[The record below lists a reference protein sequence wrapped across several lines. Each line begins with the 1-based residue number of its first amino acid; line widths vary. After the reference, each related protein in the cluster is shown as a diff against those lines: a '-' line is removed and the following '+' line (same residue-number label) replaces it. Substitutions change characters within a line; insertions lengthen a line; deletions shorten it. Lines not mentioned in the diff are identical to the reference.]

1 MKPTSEALHCK
12 EDLRREDVRMADMN
26 GLDYLEVADEAQ
38 RTLLVYFLGKAPPVF
53 QAGNLRIS
61 GGQRV
66 RDIAVT
72 GIEII
77 RQPDPALDDVMEVRV
92 DKPGDFSTYVL
103 RVVEADE
110 HGRPTD
116 TPLQGFD
123 TRYDRIAFSFKA
135 SCPSDLDCLP
145 RLDCPPPPRPE
156 PDINYLAKD
165 YASFRQLIL
174 DRLALIMPDWRE
186 DHAPDLGIALVELLA
201 YAGDYLSY
209 YQDAV
214 ATEAY
219 LGTARQRISVRRHAR
234 LVDYR
239 MHEGCNARAWLVL
252 ETDTERTL
260 DLTAMRFIT
269 AYPGAPRER
278 RVLAERDLLNIPAK
292 DYEIFEALP
301 LNDKTA
307 ATFRPAHNRITIYTW
322 GDSECCLARGATS
335 ATLLDAWADDGAA
348 GEDGVSTLAAPDER
362 PRMLKLAAGDVL
374 IFEEV
379 IGPRTGNPADADP
392 NHRQAVRLTDVAPA
406 VDALYNRPVLNISWG
421 PADALAFPLC
431 LSIQAPA
438 PDCAMLPEVSVA
450 RGNVILVDH
459 GTRIGEPLGTVPL
472 GRTAA
477 SCPTDCD
484 AAEEAVLAAPF
495 RPRLSQG
502 PLTFAQA
509 VCDDSPASDLLRQDP
524 REALPSVVLDAIP
537 AAPGGSEALFAFAD
551 LQDPTL
557 LAAALRSPVSAA
569 KDALLARLAHAT
581 RAALANWSGS
591 APLPAPLLQ
600 ALVADLTALIDVWRP
615 VSDLL
620 DSADGAR
627 ALAVE
632 IDNEGLPHL
641 RFSTSSGPGPGIL
654 FAARYRVGNGSAGNV
669 GAETITY
676 LVPRGITIDGAALAP
691 RNPMAASGGTEP
703 EPLEQVK
710 LLAPDAFRSRLAR
723 AVTAQDYAALAARHP
738 AVQRAAATLRWTGS
752 WHEVLVAVDPLGGGD
767 ASPALL
773 DAIAAALLPYRRIGH
788 DLVVRPARYVP
799 LDIELRVCVAPHYLR
814 GQVKA
819 ALLEALDSRAGFFH
833 PDRLSFGDDI
843 HVSTLTAAAQ
853 AVPGVREVAV
863 VRLERYF
870 EGPNDELRDGVL
882 HLGPLEIARL
892 DNHPGMPENG
902 RLVLDLRGGR

>member
-1 MKPTSEALHCK
+1 MKTTSEALHCK
-12 EDLRREDVRMADMN
+12 EDLRREDVRAADLN

-38 RTLLVYFLGKAPPVF
+38 RTLLVYFLGKAPAAIS
-53 QAGNLRIS
+53 AGNLRIS

-66 RDIAVT
+66 HDIAVT
-72 GIEII
+72 GVEVI

-123 TRYDRIAFSFKA
+123 SRYDSIAFSFKA
-135 SCPSDLDCLP
+135 SCHSDLDCLP
-145 RLDCPPPPRPE
+145 RQDCPPPRRE

-186 DHAPDLGIALVELLA
+186 SHATDLGIALVEVLA
-201 YAGDYLSY
+201 YTGDYLSY

-239 MHEGCNARAWLVL
+239 MHEGCNARAWLVM
-252 ETDTERTL
+252 ETDIVRTV
-260 DLTAMRFIT
+260 DLAALRFIT
-269 AYPGAPRER
+269 AYPGAPRGR

-301 LNDKTA
+301 LVEETA
-307 ATFRPAHNRITIYTW
+307 VTFRPAHNRIAIHTW

-335 ATLLDAWADDGAA
+335 ATLRDGWADDGDAA
-348 GEDGVSTLAAPDER
+348 EDGINTLAAPDER
-362 PRMLKLAAGDVL
+362 PRLLQLAAGDVL

-379 IGPRTGNPADADP
+379 MGPGTGNPADADRA
-392 NHRQAVRLTDVAPA
+392 HRQAVRLISVSPA
-406 VDALYNRPVLNISWG
+406 VDTLYNQPVLNISWS

-431 LSIQAPA
+431 LSTQGPA
-438 PDCAMLPEVSVA
+438 PDCAMLHEVSVA
-450 RGNVILVDH
+450 HGNVILVDH
-459 GTRIGEPLGTVPL
+459 GTRTGQTLGTVPL
-472 GRTAA
+472 GRA
-477 SCPTDCD
+477 SARCPTGCD
-484 AAEEAVLAAPF
+484 AAEEALLPAPF
-495 RPRLSQG
+495 RPRLDQG
-502 PLTFAQA
+502 PLTFAQPVLA
-509 VCDDSPASDLLRQDP
+509 GCPASGLLRQDP

-537 AAPGGSEALFAFAD
+537 AAPDGSAALFAFTD

-557 LAAALRSPVSAA
+557 LAAALRSPASAA
-569 KDALLARLAHAT
+569 KDALLARLAPAT
-581 RAALANWSGS
+581 RTALSKWDGA
-591 APLPAPLLQ
+591 APLPAPLFQ
-600 ALVADLTALIDVWRP
+600 ALLADLAAMVDDWRP

-620 DSADGAR
+620 DSEDGAHV
-627 ALAVE
+627 LTVE
-632 IDNEGLPHL
+632 TDNEGLAHL
-641 RFSTSSGPGPGIL
+641 RFNRENGPGPGTL
-654 FAARYRVGNGSAGNV
+654 FAARYRIGNGSAGNV
-669 GAETITY
+669 GAEAITY
-676 LVPRGITIDGAALAP
+676 LVPRGIKLDGAELAP
-691 RNPMAASGGTEP
+691 RNPMAACGGTGP

-710 LLAPDAFRSRLAR
+710 LLAPDAFRGRLAR
-723 AVTAQDYAALAARHP
+723 AVTAEDYAALAARHP

-752 WHEVLVAVDPLGGGD
+752 WHEVLVAIDPLGGEE
-767 ASPALL
+767 ACPALL
-773 DAIAAALLPYRRIGH
+773 DAIAAALEPCRRIGH

-799 LDIELRVCVAPHYLR
+799 LDVELRVCVAPHHLR
-814 GQVKA
+814 AHVKA
-819 ALLEALDSRAGFFH
+819 ALLEALDSRNGFFH

-843 HVSTLTAAAQ
+843 YVSALCAAAQ
-853 AVPGVREVAV
+853 AVPGVQEVTV

-882 HLGPLEIARL
+882 HLAPLEIARL